1 MAAAVL
7 RQICRSQGIQV
18 GAADCLIATACIQHG
33 FPLLTA
39 DRDFLSIAQQSELAV
54 LPQEK

>member
-54 LPQEK
+54 LPQ